1 MATAGLALGILAGAW
16 VLVPLVAGRSAV
28 PYGRAEVR
36 AAAPAAEA
44 PAAALDQFS
53 AAFRAVA
60 RQAGPSV
67 VAIATTQSVEVPAIP
82 FGFGDDFLRRFFG
95 IEPEPGPEAAPGP
108 GEPSPRRT
116 PGRRIPRQGLGSG
129 IIVSK
134 DGYILTNNHVVTGA
148 EEIKVVL
155 ADGTDY
161 KGKTIGTDPPTDV
174 ALVKIEAKDLPVAAL
189 GDSDKVE
196 VGDWVLAI
204 GAPMGL
210 QKTVTAGIISAKGRA
225 SVGIADYEDFIQTDA
240 AINPG
245 NSGGP
250 LVNMRG
256 EVIGLNTAIASRTGG
271 YMGIG
276 FAVPVNMAREV
287 MQRLKDKGEVVRGW
301 LGVGIQNV
309 TKEMAESMKLP
320 SDKGVLV
327 NQVFEDGPAAKA
339 GLEAGDVIVEYD
351 GKPVKDV
358 LELRTQVAW
367 ATPGKSV
374 PVTIVRDG
382 KKKTLS
388 VVVARRSE
396 APQVAAIEPGKPH
409 TFEELGLEVG
419 PVTPEAAQRYGYEPG
434 QGVLITG
441 VEPGSLAAD
450 ANLEAGMLIL
460 RVAGRKVTS
469 VGEFREAV
477 KGADLAKG
485 VPLLVRAAKSQMF
498 VLLKKQ

>member
-1 MATAGLALGILAGAW
+1 MGRTRSWRTLVAAGALAGAAI
-16 VLVPLVAGRSAV
+16 LAVAAWGR
-28 PYGRAEVR
+28 
-36 AAAPAAEA
+36 PAALAARPGAGA
-44 PAAALDQFS
+44 PEPDAPSVPTLDQFS
-53 AAFRAVA
+53 AALRAA
-60 RQAGPSV
+60 TRRAAPSV

-82 FGFGDDFLRRFFG
+82 FGFGEDFLRRFFG
-95 IEPEPGPEAAPGP
+95 IEPEEGPPGRRAPA
-108 GEPSPRRT
+108 
-116 PGRRIPRQGLGSG
+116 RRIPRQGLGSG

-134 DGYILTNNHVVTGA
+134 DGYVLTNNHVVAGA
-148 EEIKVVL
+148 DEIKVVL
-155 ADGTDY
+155 ADGAEH
-161 KGKTIGTDPPTDV
+161 KGKIVGTDPPTDV
-174 ALVKIEAKDLPVAAL
+174 ALVKIEAQDLPVAAL
-189 GDSDKVE
+189 GNSDQVE

-276 FAVPVNMAREV
+276 FAVPVNMARDV
-287 MQRLKDKGEVVRGW
+287 MDRLKDKGEVVRGW

-309 TKEMAESMKLP
+309 TKDMAASMKLP
-320 SDKGVLV
+320 GDQGVLV

-339 GLEAGDVIVEYD
+339 GLEAGDVIIEYD

-367 ATPGKSV
+367 AAPGKSV
-374 PVTIVRDG
+374 PVVVLRDG
-382 KKKTLS
+382 KKKALTIQIG
-388 VVVARRSE
+388 RRSE
-396 APQVAAIEPGKPH
+396 APPVAGAEPAEPDEFK
-409 TFEELGLEVG
+409 ELGLEVG
-419 PVTPEAAQRYGYEPG
+419 PVTPEAAQRYGYESG
-434 QGVLITG
+434 QGVLITA
-441 VEPGSLAAD
+441 VAPTSPAAD
-450 ANLEAGMLIL
+450 ADLEPGMLVL
-460 RVAGRKVTS
+460 RVAGRKVAT
-469 VGEFREAV
+469 VAEFREAL
-477 KGADLAKG
+477 KGADLARG

-498 VLLKKQ
+498 VLLKKK